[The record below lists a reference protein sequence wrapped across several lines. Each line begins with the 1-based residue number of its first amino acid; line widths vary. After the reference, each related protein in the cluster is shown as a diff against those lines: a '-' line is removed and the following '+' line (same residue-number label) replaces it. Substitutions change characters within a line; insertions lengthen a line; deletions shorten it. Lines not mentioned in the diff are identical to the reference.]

1 MFCSHKEEI
10 EKLERRI
17 SDLESRNMS
26 FLSYAQKVLET
37 IMDND
42 KRKFMYELQQEDVRL
57 IRDGQKIESIRKILV
72 WKKN

>member
-72 WKKN
+72 